1 MPTGFS
7 HKRLLVDQANPKKKE
22 YSSQLKND
30 RLIMAGQKS
39 NWGKELRMGEGG
51 PKPKKRGTAGRIS
64 GDLVKPEDFD
74 GYGRRSGGHMKEEDY
89 KRTSDRLN
97 EDVSGAGRIADDQ
110 KMLDDPKSTLGNSD
124 EEVEPKTETEINLK
138 DASSVLSDDLRRSAA
153 KELGDQTRVPGGQTR
168 PEDQQ
173 GIAEVILQQTVS
185 MSDVEEQEKNIDHFQ
200 KHNVA
205 ACQRQ
210 EVRNQKLSNDMPS
223 ELTTTSS
230 VPSRKSLRI

>member
-1 MPTGFS
+1 
-7 HKRLLVDQANPKKKE
+7 
-22 YSSQLKND
+22 
-30 RLIMAGQKS
+30 MATQNS

-51 PKPKKRGTAGRIS
+51 TKPKMKGAAGRIS
-64 GDLVKPEDFD
+64 GDLFKPEDFD
-74 GYGRRSGGHMKEEDY
+74 RTGRRSGGHMKEEDS
-89 KRTSDRLN
+89 KRTGVRLN
-97 EDVSGAGRIADDQ
+97 EDFSGTGRIADDQ
-110 KMLDDPKSTLGNSD
+110 NILDDPKSTLKNSD
-124 EEVEPKTETEINLK
+124 EEVEPKTETEIKLNY
-138 DASSVLSDDLRRSAA
+138 ASSVLSDDLRSAA

-205 ACQRQ
+205 ASQRQ